1 MRNIITFSEGSL
13 RKLARPRGILLATAL
28 ALASMLAMTVTSTQ
42 IASAA
47 PPPGYAGPMA
57 NCPGTLRATYPL
69 RSASGAT
76 LGSTLN
82 IWYSTSNGGT
92 LCAKTYD
99 NLTGSHHM
107 EVVVRRADWQTAW
120 SDSDT
125 YATYAGGI
133 AVYGMQKK
141 CAWVF
146 GRVQVNGVN
155 YEARVKVR
163 GPEATC

>member
-1 MRNIITFSEGSL
+1 MKNVITRSDGTLS
-13 RKLARPRGILLATAL
+13 RPTRRRRILLTTAL
-28 ALASMLAMTVTSTQ
+28 ALVSTLAMTVTSTQ

-47 PPPGYAGPMA
+47 PPPGYAGPTA
-57 NCPGTLRATYPL
+57 DCPGTLRATYPL

-82 IWYSTSNGGT
+82 IWYSSGNGGT

-99 NLTGSHHM
+99 NLPGTHHM

-120 SDSDT
+120 SDSGT
-125 YATYAGGI
+125 YATYAGAI
-133 AVYGMQKK
+133 AVYGMPTK

-163 GPEATC
+163 GPQATC